1 MSNWYDNLCK
11 GSSYQEKYKQKQ
23 TTSKGWVQF
32 LKKKNL
38 KVNYISFLSTNGY
51 HSSLLISCI
60 ICHIAG
66 SFLKIQNLG
75 LKPNLRKLILNFF
88 TTVLCEYLKLQK

>member
-1 MSNWYDNLCK
+1 MPTFVKVAATRKNINKNKQPLKD
-11 GSSYQEKYKQKQ
+11 GFSS
-23 TTSKGWVQF
+23 W
-32 LKKKNL
+32 KKKKKENL

-60 ICHIAG
+60 ICYIAG

>member
-32 LKKKNL
+32 LKKKNKL
-38 KVNYISFLSTNGY
+38 KS
-51 HSSLLISCI
+51 
-60 ICHIAG
+60 
-66 SFLKIQNLG
+66 
-75 LKPNLRKLILNFF
+75 KLYQFSQ
-88 TTVLCEYLKLQK
+88 Y